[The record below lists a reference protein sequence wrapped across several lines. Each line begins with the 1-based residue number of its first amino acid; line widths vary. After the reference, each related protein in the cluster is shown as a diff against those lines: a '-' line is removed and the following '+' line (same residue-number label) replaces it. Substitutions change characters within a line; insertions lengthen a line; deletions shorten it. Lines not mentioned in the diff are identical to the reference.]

1 MEPKRTYKTY
11 HFKNAIALKTA
22 RRGIMT
28 NAGHPPVEIG
38 SPPEF
43 KGTADVWCPEE
54 LLIGAVNTCL
64 MLTFLSYAQHRRLE
78 VSSYESNAEG
88 TVENLDG
95 KYRVT
100 RITVQPTISL
110 NGESDI
116 PLAHEVLQSAKEG
129 CFISNSVTATVDL
142 SPQFKTGNG
151 GSLD

>member
-1 MEPKRTYKTY
+1 MEPKKTYKIY

-28 NAGHPPVEIG
+28 NEGHPPVEIG

-43 KGTADVWCPEE
+43 QGTADVWCPEE

-64 MLTFLSYAQHRRLE
+64 MLTFLSYAKHRCLE
-78 VSSYESNAEG
+78 ISTYESSAEG
-88 TVENLDG
+88 MVENVDG

-100 RITVQPTISL
+100 RITVQPCVSL
-110 NGESDI
+110 NQESDI
-116 PLAHEVLQSAKEG
+116 PLAQELFKGAKEG

-142 SPQFKTGNG
+142 SPQFRTKNG
-151 GSLD
+151 GSPN